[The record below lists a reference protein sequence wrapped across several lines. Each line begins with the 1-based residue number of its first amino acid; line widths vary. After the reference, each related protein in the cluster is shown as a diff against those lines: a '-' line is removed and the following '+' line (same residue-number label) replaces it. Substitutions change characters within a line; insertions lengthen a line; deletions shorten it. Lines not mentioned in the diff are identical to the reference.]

1 MFFSL
6 TKKKKKNNTIG
17 TYQFNLK
24 ECVES
29 KRKRS
34 MSLSDLNNLHF
45 FDVWNTKIS
54 S

>member
-1 MFFSL
+1 MFFSITSL
-6 TKKKKKNNTIG
+6 NEKNNTIG
-17 TYQFNLK
+17 PYQFNLK

-45 FDVWNTKIS
+45 FDV
-54 S
+54 